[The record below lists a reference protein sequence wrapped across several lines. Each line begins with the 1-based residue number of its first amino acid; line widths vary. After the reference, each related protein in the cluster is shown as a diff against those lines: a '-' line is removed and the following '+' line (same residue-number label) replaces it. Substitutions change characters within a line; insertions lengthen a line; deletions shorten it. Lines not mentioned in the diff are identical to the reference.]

1 MAARIAPRIPLIAL
15 IVLTLGSTARGQC
28 TENIVVANSVVARI
42 SCAGEHASV
51 VERAAKIDQRI
62 VQAIS
67 TENVGKPAMSIAT
80 SGGHPAI
87 YIGKSFLLK
96 VYPEDAAAYKCPP
109 AQLAKQWS
117 DNFTRLFPLAQPA
130 IHMSSPTNASEQARS
145 EAALKRAAN
154 VTVPAADW
162 AIVAVIID
170 HFDLAREL
178 GAEELQQV
186 LCMLG
191 TRVYED
197 IRQAVWNAAGGV
209 KAPALPHE
217 PGKCPEPGCCPGCR
231 AAMAAIV
238 APPTEIGASAAL
250 EPAKTEATAMAT
262 TPEDEVEIPL
272 GVRRR
277 IEGGIKLMCMVD
289 QDRYLRDRVM
299 VAHTILKATRKELPL
314 AQAAVCAQ
322 AR

>member
-1 MAARIAPRIPLIAL
+1 
-15 IVLTLGSTARGQC
+15 VLTLGSTARGYC
-28 TENIVVANSVVARI
+28 AENIVVANSVVARI
-42 SCAGEHASV
+42 SCAGEYASV

-87 YIGKSFLLK
+87 CIGKSFLLK
-96 VYPEDAAAYKCPP
+96 VYPEDAAAYKCSP

-154 VTVPAADW
+154 VSIAPADW

-178 GAEELQQV
+178 DAEDLQQV
-186 LCMLG
+186 LSMLC

-197 IRQAVWNAAGGV
+197 IRQAVWNGAGGV
-209 KAPALPHE
+209 KVPALPHE

-238 APPTEIGASAAL
+238 APPAEMSASAAV
-250 EPAKTEATAMAT
+250 EPEKPQATAMAT
-262 TPEDEVEIPL
+262 TPEDEVAVPI

-277 IEGGIKLMCMVD
+277 IEGGIKLMGMVD
-289 QDRYLRDRVM
+289 QDRYLRDRAM
-299 VAHTILKATRKELPL
+299 VAHTILSATRKELPP
-314 AQAAVCAQ
+314 AQAGACAQ